1 MVLAIQTTNQGTRL
15 IARLNRNFFNLETSI
30 LDQRTGAQAFKDVRH
45 PRMLP
50 LMLDSASIILFFS
63 AFFSKL
69 EYPLSFSNLEFYP
82 ADIRSLSRYSI
93 LVLPSTVNMAS
104 FKVKAVKI
112 NGTIRLTAIKVFDR
126 YHPLRIDHPVILGQ
140 LEKQIRLHLV
150 KPRSSNILGMVILNK
165 SDIDAILT
173 REIGM
178 VRAEAADKIS
188 ELANDQRTKTAIGKT
203 VLIKNAE
210 AKLVSKLQMLKS
222 INEVVNRPVLRRTR
236 N

>member
-1 MVLAIQTTNQGTRL
+1 
-15 IARLNRNFFNLETSI
+15 
-30 LDQRTGAQAFKDVRH
+30 
-45 PRMLP
+45 
-50 LMLDSASIILFFS
+50 MLDSASIILFFS

-150 KPRSSNILGMVILNK
+150 K
-165 SDIDAILT
+165 
-173 REIGM
+173 
-178 VRAEAADKIS
+178 IS